1 MPYAAN
7 LSNQFGICAQ
17 PKSYIQPRRDE
28 CEWECL
34 PLKSSLLWPNH
45 MLSLVSFRRPALF
58 IKALDGYLSQ
68 HCRIHPQ
75 KLPSL
80 LSTLLLSNLFLL
92 SSNVDSPS
100 CLPLASILP
109 FPLSLIHP
117 SLLNQTL
124 KSPPSIFFSFFG
136 FVSVCVGKCD
146 SSSVKV
152 DETGRIQIQHSC
164 NCHGNNPPLFFPC
177 GGGLV
182 LPALSGFICIFVPP
196 LFLLMN
202 YLPPAETTAEI
213 TDGCCVVD
221 DCRSPP
227 WLFSFWVSALM
238 FCSRSVLAPPAEPF
252 HRAEETILL
261 CCCSDYRVETGEERG
276 KRDRRQS
283 RDQMEKYCKQ
293 KYAASATSHISHM
306 HK

>member
-1 MPYAAN
+1 
-7 LSNQFGICAQ
+7 
-17 PKSYIQPRRDE
+17 
-28 CEWECL
+28 
-34 PLKSSLLWPNH
+34 

-124 KSPPSIFFSFFG
+124 KSPPLIFLG
-136 FVSVCVGKCD
+136 VCVGKCD

-177 GGGLV
+177 GGRLV
-182 LPALSGFICIFVPP
+182 LLALSGFICIFVPP

-202 YLPPAETTAEI
+202 YLPPAEMTAEI
-213 TDGCCVVD
+213 TDGCRVVD
-221 DCRSPP
+221 DC
-227 WLFSFWVSALM
+227 
-238 FCSRSVLAPPAEPF
+238 CSSL
-252 HRAEETILL
+252 
-261 CCCSDYRVETGEERG
+261 
-276 KRDRRQS
+276 
-283 RDQMEKYCKQ
+283 
-293 KYAASATSHISHM
+293 
-306 HK
+306 

>member
-1 MPYAAN
+1 
-7 LSNQFGICAQ
+7 
-17 PKSYIQPRRDE
+17 
-28 CEWECL
+28 
-34 PLKSSLLWPNH
+34 

-124 KSPPSIFFSFFG
+124 KPPPSSIFFFLW
-136 FVSVCVGKCD
+136 VCGCMCKCD

-152 DETGRIQIQHSC
+152 DETGSIQIQHSC

-182 LPALSGFICIFVPP
+182 LLALSGFICIFVPP

-202 YLPPAETTAEI
+202 YLPAAQMTAEI
-213 TDGCCVVD
+213 TDGGRVIEDCC
-221 DCRSPP
+221 SPLR
-227 WLFSFWVSALM
+227 LFSFLGGFSRWCSAAGL
-238 FCSRSVLAPPAEPF
+238 F
-252 HRAEETILL
+252 
-261 CCCSDYRVETGEERG
+261 
-276 KRDRRQS
+276 
-283 RDQMEKYCKQ
+283 
-293 KYAASATSHISHM
+293 
-306 HK
+306 